1 MDWFTAIV
9 VDPFDDPAG
18 WIAYL
23 ALPVLSSAALAWGK
37 PGLSKTAVVAIV
49 VPTALVFYFGA
60 YVALNGM
67 SSTISIGLL
76 FALVIYCAA
85 SATSASAARWLRRR
99 L

>member
-1 MDWFTAIV
+1 MDWLRAIV

-18 WIAYL
+18 WIA
-23 ALPVLSSAALAWGK
+23 PVLSSAALAWAK
-37 PGLSKTAVVAIV
+37 PDLSKTAVVAIV